1 MFFSSLLGAP
11 LLRELTDPGELC
23 AGDGILQRRPSGLVG
38 DTGRDKSTIGERSP
52 WAARGLWADDVDLVK
67 GKPYGAKRCGELR
80 VREANR
86 GPNADCIVVDGA
98 SNAVEPCPLNAA
110 A

>member
-52 WAARGLWADDVDLVK
+52 WAARGL
-67 GKPYGAKRCGELR
+67 
-80 VREANR
+80 
-86 GPNADCIVVDGA
+86 
-98 SNAVEPCPLNAA
+98 
-110 A
+110 